1 MVRDEKIER
10 LVQIAGD
17 LYTYLFDAVSIQQTI
32 FTYERILER
41 LLAQTS
47 ECAYFI
53 GNYRETKSFG
63 VSISPYDH
71 Q

>member
-1 MVRDEKIER
+1 MIDQMVRDEKIER

-32 FTYERILER
+32 FTYERILEQ

-53 GNYRETKSFG
+53 GNY
-63 VSISPYDH
+63 
-71 Q
+71 